1 MNPPG
6 NCAILFRMGEK
17 NGVSNALLEQYKLA
31 VTCLDSE
38 ITRFWTRFNILMGVQ
53 VGALVGVYAS
63 VPVLSANPMLFRI
76 LLILMVLF
84 SASTA
89 VINHRGSR
97 FRQQLIG
104 MVAAIE
110 SQSEG
115 KLMLFT
121 TASTTLPKSR
131 GSVSAGIQEVAVW
144 ISIVSALAWV
154 ASLLWSEA
162 MKYSFTIPE

>member
-1 MNPPG
+1 M
-6 NCAILFRMGEK
+6 
-17 NGVSNALLEQYKLA
+17 SNALLEQYKLA

-38 ITRFWTRFNILMGVQ
+38 ITRFWTRFNILMGIQ

-97 FRQQLIG
+97 FRQQLTG
-104 MVAAIE
+104 MVAALE
-110 SQSEG
+110 SQSDG
-115 KLMLFT
+115 KLVLFSA
-121 TASTTLPKSR
+121 ASTALPKRR
-131 GSVSAGIQEVAVW
+131 GQVSAGIQEIAVR
-144 ISIVSALAWV
+144 ISTVSALAWV
-154 ASLLWSEA
+154 ATLVWCEA
-162 MKYSFTIPE
+162 MKYSFTILE